1 MGEGASPR
9 GSGAASPTVQKQS
22 IEHVEM
28 GVDGNDIVKLSQDEA
43 ELEEALRNYVPGTS
57 EEKKLVRKID
67 LLLMPILWIMY
78 ILNYVD
84 RTNIGNAK
92 VAGMADDLS
101 LNDQDYAWIV
111 SIFFFGYLICEVP
124 SNMILA
130 RSRPSIFLPGIM
142 CVWGALSAAMASAN
156 SYGAMLAFRFVVGC
170 IESGF
175 FPGVLYLLSCW
186 YTSAELGKRFTIFYT
201 ASTLSG
207 AFGGL
212 LAGGITDGLHN
223 AHGISGWRWLFI
235 VEGVC
240 TAGVALIAM
249 FILLDYPSTS
259 PRLSLRERQ
268 LATVRLIADQR
279 ANQPNSQHSATVR
292 EPLSHW
298 AAFVAALSDYRTGY
312 FLIMLMLNVGAG
324 TISYF
329 IPTLTL
335 TLGYDSSMAQYM
347 TVPIYIVAAV
357 IANSAAFAADITQRR
372 RRAAGNSDGIGGRRP
387 YVGSFLTLGCVSA
400 IICAVVK
407 HNVVRYVFT
416 CFVAAGIWT
425 ALPLALAW
433 ISATFSVP
441 SSPDGGPPSPEKR
454 AIVLALVNACGNL
467 SSVYGS
473 RLWPDQDSPD
483 YLMGWSVTAAF
494 LGLAALMVIA
504 SPVVFRLPVKEL
516 VKRRSDDDVEARAD

>member
-1 MGEGASPR
+1 
-9 GSGAASPTVQKQS
+9 
-22 IEHVEM
+22 M
-28 GVDGNDIVKLSQDEA
+28 GVDGDDIVKLSQDEA

-57 EEKKLVRKID
+57 EEKKLVWKVD
-67 LLLMPILWIMY
+67 LLLMPILWVMY

-92 VAGMADDLS
+92 VAGMADDLN
-101 LNDQDYAWIV
+101 LDDQRYAWIV

-142 CVWGALSAAMASAN
+142 IVWGGLSAAMGSAK

-170 IESGF
+170 VESGF

-212 LAGGITDGLHN
+212 IAGAITDGLHN

-240 TAGVALIAM
+240 TVGVAVIAIS
-249 FILLDYPSTS
+249 ILLDYPSTS
-259 PRLSLRERQ
+259 KRLSLRERQ
-268 LATVRLIADQR
+268 LATIRLIADQR
-279 ANQPNSQHSATVR
+279 ANNPSSQQSATVR

-298 AAFVAALSDYRTGY
+298 DAFVAALADYRTGY

-329 IPTLTL
+329 IPTLTE
-335 TLGYDSSMAQYM
+335 TLGYSGATAQYM
-347 TVPIYIVAAV
+347 TVPIYIVAAF
-357 IANSAAFAADITQRR
+357 IANCTAVVADMVQRR
-372 RRAAGNSDGIGGRRP
+372 RRAAGTSDGVGGRRRF
-387 YVGSFLTLGCVSA
+387 VGSFLALGCVSS
-400 IICAVVK
+400 IICAIVTQK
-407 HNVVRYVFT
+407 VVRYVFT

-441 SSPDGGPPSPEKR
+441 SSPNGGPPSPEKR

-473 RLWPDQDSPD
+473 RIWPDKDTPE
-483 YLMGWSVTAAF
+483 YTMGWSVTAAF
-494 LGLAALMVIA
+494 LGLATLMVIA
-504 SPVVFRLPVKEL
+504 SPVAFRLPVKE
-516 VKRRSDDDVEARAD
+516 VVRRRNPDDVEGQAE